1 MDHKFMWETILTS
14 LAPSIGKASIL
25 SFFKDSIISRVEN
38 GEMVVAVPTQIS
50 CDFIRT
56 RFDVKIYQAAREIDP
71 SINNLIFEVKGILAD
86 QEHPNKV
93 DLKLFRELEGG
104 GKSARKAPNKQ
115 ELILEEGMRSKMF
128 NPDYTLHSFI
138 PGQENRLA
146 HAACMAV
153 ANKPGGIYNP
163 LFLYGGTGRGKTHLL
178 QGVGHELLRHHPGKN
193 VVYMTSEK
201 FMNEIVD
208 AIGKKHTKT
217 FKEKYRKVDCL
228 IVDDIQFFGNKASTQ
243 QEFFHTFNELYD
255 AGKQIVLSSDKA
267 PNDLDGLEER
277 LKSRFNMGMVV
288 EVQLP
293 DYETR
298 LAILNSMCTEEQV
311 LVDPE
316 VLKFIAFNVKTN
328 IRDLEGVLKNAIAEA
343 QLMQT
348 TPTIKSVA
356 ASIRRCCSETDFDSL
371 NVDSGN
377 KILIVRNSED
387 VIDIVAQYYKLTR
400 SDLIGDDRRKE
411 FMIPRQIC
419 MYLIREILE
428 YSYETIGEAF
438 SGRNH
443 TTVLHACNKIISE
456 MSADSRITR
465 DINALKK
472 EIGL

>member
-1 MDHKFMWETILTS
+1 MDYKTMWEAILIS
-14 LAPSIGKASIL
+14 LAPAIGKASIL
-25 SFFKDSIISRVEN
+25 TFFKDSIISRIEN
-38 GEMVVAVPTQIS
+38 GEMIIAVPMQIH
-50 CDFIRT
+50 CNFIRG
-56 RFDVKIYQAAREIDP
+56 RFDVKILQAAKELDP
-71 SINNLIFEVKGILAD
+71 DIRSVGFEVKGSLAD
-86 QEHPNKV
+86 QEHPHKV
-93 DLKLFRELEGG
+93 DMKLFRELEGNKQG
-104 GKSARKAPNKQ
+104 RKVPNKQ
-115 ELILEEGMRSKMF
+115 EVILEEGMRSKML
-128 NPDYTLHSFI
+128 NPSYTLQSFI

-178 QGVGHELLRHHPGKN
+178 QGVGLELLKNHPGKN

-208 AIGKKHTKT
+208 AIGNKHTKS

-267 PNDLDGLEER
+267 PNDLGGVEDR
-277 LKSRFNMGMVV
+277 LISRCNMGMVV
-288 EVQLP
+288 EVQFP

-298 LAILNSMCTEEQV
+298 LAILNAMCVREQV
-311 LVDPE
+311 LVDPD
-316 VLKFIAFNVKTN
+316 VLKFIAFNVKSN
-328 IRDLEGVLKNAIAEA
+328 VRDLEGVLKNAIAEA

-356 ASIRRCCSETDFDSL
+356 ASIRRCCKDADFEGMGAD
-371 NVDSGN
+371 DGN
-377 KILIVRNSED
+377 KILVVRNSED
-387 VIDIVAQYYKLTR
+387 VIDIVAQYFKLTR
-400 SDLIGDDRRKE
+400 SDLIGEDRRKE

-419 MYLIREILE
+419 MYLIREVLD

-443 TTVLHACNKIISE
+443 TTVLHACNKIIAE
-456 MSADSRITR
+456 MTTDSRISR
-465 DINALKK
+465 DINALKR
-472 EIGL
+472 EIGI

>member
-1 MDHKFMWETILTS
+1 MDNKALWEAILIR

-25 SFFKDSIISRVEN
+25 SFFKDTIVSSVEGGVMTIS
-38 GEMVVAVPTQIS
+38 APTQIAL
-50 CDFIRT
+50 DFIKT
-56 RFDVKIYQAAREIDP
+56 RCDVKIFQAAKEVDSAIKEVKFDVKG
-71 SINNLIFEVKGILAD
+71 SLAD
-86 QEHPNKV
+86 QEHPSKV
-93 DLKLFRELEGG
+93 DIRLFRDLQVKKQG
-104 GKSARKAPNKQ
+104 RKAPNKQ
-115 ELILEEGMRSKMF
+115 EVILDEGMRSKMF
-128 NPDYTLHSFI
+128 NPNYTLQNYI

-146 HAACMAV
+146 HAASLAV

-178 QGVGHELLRHHPGKN
+178 QGIGHEILRHHPNKN
-193 VVYMTSEK
+193 VVYMTSER
-201 FMNEIVD
+201 FMNEIVE
-208 AIGKKHTKT
+208 AIGKKHTKS
-217 FKEKYRKVDCL
+217 FKEKYRRVDCL

-255 AGKQIVLSSDKA
+255 AGKQIVLSSDKV
-267 PNDLDGLEER
+267 PNELDGLEDR

-298 LAILNSMCTEEQV
+298 LAILNAKCMEQQV

-316 VLKFIAFNVKTN
+316 VLKFIAFNVKN
-328 IRDLEGVLKNAIAEA
+328 SVRDLAGVLTNAIAEA

-356 ASIRRCCSETDFDSL
+356 ASIRRCCNEEEIAELGVETSKNTL
-371 NVDSGN
+371 V
-377 KILIVRNSED
+377 VRNSED
-387 VIDIVAQYYKLTR
+387 LIDLVAQYFKLTR
-400 SDLIGDDRRKE
+400 SDLIGNDRRKE
-411 FMIPRQIC
+411 YMIPRQIC
-419 MYLIREILE
+419 MYLIREVLD

-438 SGRNH
+438 GGRNH
-443 TTVLHACNKIISE
+443 TTVLHACNKIVSE
-456 MSADSRITR
+456 INGDSRIAR

>member
-1 MDHKFMWETILTS
+1 MDYKTMWEAILTS

-25 SFFKDSIISRVEN
+25 SFFKDSIISCVES
-38 GEMVVAVPTQIS
+38 GVVTISAPTQIS
-50 CDFIRT
+50 CDFIRN
-56 RFDVKIYQAAREIDP
+56 RFDVKIFQAAKEYDP
-71 SINNLIFEVKGILAD
+71 TVNSIVFDVKGMLAD
-86 QEHPNKV
+86 QDHPHKV
-93 DLKLFRELEGG
+93 DLKLFRDLEGG
-104 GKSARKAPNKQ
+104 KAGRKVPNKQ

-128 NPDYTLHSFI
+128 NPDYTLESFI

-146 HAACMAV
+146 LAACMAV

-178 QGVGHELLRHHPGKN
+178 QGVGLELLRHHPGKN
-193 VVYMTSEK
+193 VVYMTSER

-208 AIGKKHTKT
+208 AIGKKHTKS

-228 IVDDIQFFGNKASTQ
+228 IVDDIQFFGNKESTQ

-267 PNDLDGLEER
+267 PNDLDGLEGR

-298 LAILNSMCTEEQV
+298 LAILNSMCAEEQV

-316 VLKFIAFNVKTN
+316 VLKFIAFNVKSN
-328 IRDLEGVLKNAIAEA
+328 VRDLEGVLKNAIAEA

-356 ASIRRCCSETDFDSL
+356 ASIRRCCSEADFDSL
-371 NVDSGN
+371 NIMPGN
-377 KILIVRNSED
+377 KILVVRNSED

-419 MYLIREILE
+419 MYLIREVLD

-443 TTVLHACNKIISE
+443 TTVLHSCNKIISE

-465 DINALKK
+465 DINALKR
-472 EIGL
+472 EIGI

>member
-1 MDHKFMWETILTS
+1 MWESILKS
-14 LAPSIGKASIL
+14 IAPIIGKASIL

-38 GEMVVAVPTQIS
+38 GEMVVAFPTQIS
-50 CDFIRT
+50 CDFIKT
-56 RFDVKIYQAAREIDP
+56 RFDVKLFQAAKEFDP
-71 SINNLIFEVKGILAD
+71 SIKSLVFEVKGSLAD
-86 QEHPNKV
+86 IDHPSKV
-93 DLKLFRELEGG
+93 DIKIFRELENPS
-104 GKSARKAPNKQ
+104 KTIRKAPNKQ
-115 ELILEEGMRSKMF
+115 ELILEDGMRSKMF
-128 NPDYTLHSFI
+128 YPSYTLTNFI

-178 QGVGHELLRHHPGKN
+178 QGVGHELLKHYSEKN
-193 VVYMTSEK
+193 VVYMTSER
-201 FMNEIVD
+201 FMNEIID
-208 AIGKKHTKT
+208 AIGKKHTKS

-255 AGKQIVLSSDKA
+255 ASKQIVLSSDKA
-267 PNDLDGLEER
+267 PNELDGLEER

-288 EVQLP
+288 EVLMP

-298 LAILNSMCTEEQV
+298 LAILNSRCAKEQV

-316 VLKFIAFNVKTN
+316 VLKFIAFNIKTN
-328 IRDLEGVLKNAIAEA
+328 VRDLEGVLKNAIAEA

-356 ASIRRCCSETDFDSL
+356 ASIRRLSNDSDL
-371 NVDSGN
+371 DGYNFN
-377 KILIVRNSED
+377 KDEKVLIVRNSED
-387 VIDIVAQYYKLTR
+387 VIDVVANYFKLTR
-400 SDLIGDDRRKE
+400 SDLIGTDRRKE

-419 MYLIREILE
+419 MYLIREVLD

-443 TTVLHACNKIISE
+443 TTVLHACNKISSE
-456 MSADSRITR
+456 VASDTRILR
-465 DINALKK
+465 DINAIKR

>member
-1 MDHKFMWETILTS
+1 MWEAILMS

-25 SFFKDSIISRVEN
+25 SFFKDSIISRIEN
-38 GEMVVAVPTQIS
+38 GTLTIAVPTQIS
-50 CDFIRT
+50 CNFIKT
-56 RFDVKIYQAAREIDP
+56 RFEVKIFQVAKEIDP
-71 SINNLIFEVKGILAD
+71 TISNLLFEVKGMLAD
-86 QEHPNKV
+86 QDHPHKV
-93 DLKLFRELEGG
+93 DLKLFRELEGA
-104 GKSARKAPNKQ
+104 GKTRRKVPNKQ

-128 NPDYTLHSFI
+128 NPDYTLQSFI

-146 HAACMAV
+146 HAASMAV

-178 QGVGHELLRHHPGKN
+178 QGVGNELLRHHPGKN
-193 VVYMTSEK
+193 VVYMTSER

-228 IVDDIQFFGNKASTQ
+228 IVDDIQFFGNKATTQ

-267 PNDLDGLEER
+267 PYDLDGLEER

-298 LAILNSMCTEEQV
+298 LAILNSMCNEEQV

-356 ASIRRCCSETDFDSL
+356 ASIRRCCSDADFDSL
-371 NVDSGN
+371 NVGSGN
-377 KILIVRNSED
+377 KILVVRNSED
-387 VIDIVAQYYKLTR
+387 VIDIVAQYFKLTR

-411 FMIPRQIC
+411 FMVPRQIC
-419 MYLIREILE
+419 MYLIREVLE

-443 TTVLHACNKIISE
+443 TTVLHSCNKIISE

-472 EIGL
+472 EIGI